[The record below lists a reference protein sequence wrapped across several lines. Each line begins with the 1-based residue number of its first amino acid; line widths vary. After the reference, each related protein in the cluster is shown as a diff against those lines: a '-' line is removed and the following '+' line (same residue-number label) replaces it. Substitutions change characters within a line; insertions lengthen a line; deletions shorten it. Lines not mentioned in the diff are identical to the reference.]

1 MPGEGAPQLR
11 VDTMGQES
19 QGSGWAL
26 YNATVLVD
34 VFLESDDEEIVERQY
49 ARYAEALYEV
59 LYGHQEL
66 GGIAIGLT
74 PRLVQRKQQ
83 IGSQARVLSW
93 EITVRIEPE
102 F

>member
-1 MPGEGAPQLR
+1 M
-11 VDTMGQES
+11 
-19 QGSGWAL
+19 
-26 YNATVLVD
+26 
-34 VFLESDDEEIVERQY
+34 
-49 ARYAEALYEV
+49 